1 MPKLSGLEVLRA
13 LRGDEAT
20 RADEGPHP
28 LQLFTRAGHRR
39 GQQPRDLRLLR
50 EIEPVASGARA
61 SWSAAC
67 WRARVPEGARRVL
80 LAEDDRFLR
89 RAAEARLRR
98 HGLEVL
104 TAVDGEEALRIAR
117 AERLDLVLLDVVMPK
132 LEGFEVL
139 KLLKEDEATAS
150 HPGHRPVESRSGARR
165 RSGQS
170 ARRRRVPRQGAPVAA
185 GSRGSGGRRARDGD
199 DLARR

>member
-1 MPKLSGLEVLRA
+1 
-13 LRGDEAT
+13 
-20 RADEGPHP
+20 
-28 LQLFTRAGHRR
+28 
-39 GQQPRDLRLLR
+39 
-50 EIEPVASGARA
+50 
-61 SWSAAC
+61 
-67 WRARVPEGARRVL
+67 VPEGARRVL

-139 KLLKEDEATAS
+139 KLLKADEATAS
-150 HPGHRPVESRSGARR
+150 IPVIVLSNLGQERDVAQAKALGAVAFLVKAHL
-165 RSGQS
+165 SLQDLVD
-170 ARRRRVPRQGAPVAA
+170 RVDAV
-185 GSRGSGGRRARDGD
+185 
-199 DLARR
+199 LATGTT

>member
-1 MPKLSGLEVLRA
+1 
-13 LRGDEAT
+13 
-20 RADEGPHP
+20 
-28 LQLFTRAGHRR
+28 
-39 GQQPRDLRLLR
+39 
-50 EIEPVASGARA
+50 
-61 SWSAAC
+61 
-67 WRARVPEGARRVL
+67 VPEGARRVL

-150 HPGHRPVESRSGARR
+150 IPVIVLSNLGQERDVAQAKALGAVEFLVKAHLSLQDLVDRVDAVLAPGTT
-165 RSGQS
+165 
-170 ARRRRVPRQGAPVAA
+170 
-185 GSRGSGGRRARDGD
+185 
-199 DLARR
+199 